1 MKKILMTAMKTSIS
15 DVMETMFFLP
25 IEFGKDATLAQC
37 GMDKKDTMA
46 CGLTFTGDA
55 SGSVFLVAP
64 EGLVAE
70 MAENFMGESREQLT
84 SEYLSGTLTEMLNM
98 ACGNALSK
106 TDSKVPFE
114 LGIPVMMDTSKISE
128 KEMFTIVET
137 TESKM
142 AVLLKMD

>member
-15 DVMETMFFLP
+15 EVMETMFFLP
-25 IEFGKDATLAQC
+25 IEFGRKATLAQC
-37 GMDKKDTMA
+37 GMDKKNTMA
-46 CGLTFTGDA
+46 CRLAFKGDA
-55 SGSVFLVAP
+55 SGSVFLLAP
-64 EGLVAE
+64 EGSVVE
-70 MAENFMGESREQLT
+70 MAENFMGESRDHLT
-84 SEYLSGTLTEMLNM
+84 SEHLSGTLTEMLNM

-114 LGIPVMMDTSKISE
+114 LGIPEMMDRSEISE
-128 KEMFTIVET
+128 KEVFTIVET